1 MLRDRVITWDTA
13 SRQGGRR
20 VNADAAG
27 ASRDMSG
34 HVVFALADG
43 IGDDMWAAEAARVA
57 SDVAARTSSLAGPV
71 EAILA
76 AQRAVESLRTGADC
90 VLVVAMSGLD
100 GHRIAWVGDVRAYQW
115 DGDAFTQITTDQT
128 MAEYFRAHDEL
139 PTPRMEHMVTNSVRR
154 TSPEQIGQ
162 AEVRPGGS
170 LLLSSDG
177 LHKTVSPQTI
187 QAVLAEPGGTPHDRV
202 ATLVDTAMLL
212 GGHDNA
218 TALVI
223 SS

>member
-1 MLRDRVITWDTA
+1 
-13 SRQGGRR
+13 
-20 VNADAAG
+20 
-27 ASRDMSG
+27 
-34 HVVFALADG
+34 
-43 IGDDMWAAEAARVA
+43 
-57 SDVAARTSSLAGPV
+57 
-71 EAILA
+71 
-76 AQRAVESLRTGADC
+76 
-90 VLVVAMSGLD
+90 
-100 GHRIAWVGDVRAYQW
+100 
-115 DGDAFTQITTDQT
+115 